1 MTEQAKMEVKALRQ
15 KRSVNSLWVL
25 VLMVVIVI
33 LYRYSDDAMRWLDP
47 QAASLGIEVLQPAI
61 VAMIYVCGGMVFAT
75 LMAAFMEQQVRET
88 SFGSWSRF
96 GLFWSLAY
104 LGYVLVAAAIL

>member
-1 MTEQAKMEVKALRQ
+1 MEVKALRQ

-33 LYRYSDDAMRWLDP
+33 LYRYSDDAMRWLDR

-96 GLFWSLAY
+96 GVFWSLAY

>member
-1 MTEQAKMEVKALRQ
+1 MTEQAKTEVKVMRQ
-15 KRSVNSLWVL
+15 KRTINSLWVL
-25 VLMVVIVI
+25 VLMVVIAI

-47 QAASLGIEVLQPAI
+47 QAASLGIEILQPGI

-88 SFGSWSRF
+88 AFGTWSRF
-96 GLFWSLAY
+96 GTFWCLAY
-104 LGYVLVAAAIL
+104 LGYIAVASSIL